1 MAELKITPIVP
12 VDEDDEP
19 AARKKRAP
27 AAPRKPR
34 DPSARASGPSIN
46 GEEVVDPSEP
56 EFDPKAV
63 ADEVKKRYG
72 IDAPLKVSE
81 VKRSRSGVKSH
92 KTGATRR

>member
-12 VDEDDEP
+12 HDEDDEP
-19 AARKKRAP
+19 AARKKRA

-34 DPSARASGPSIN
+34 DPAAARTASIEGT
-46 GEEVVDPSEP
+46 ELADPEKP
-56 EFDPKAV
+56 EFDERAV
-63 ADEVKKRYG
+63 SDEVKRRYG
-72 IDAPLKVSE
+72 LDQVKVTE

>member
-1 MAELKITPIVP
+1 MAELKITPVVP
-12 VDEDDEP
+12 VDDDDEP
-19 AARKKRAP
+19 VRKKRAP

-34 DPSARASGPSIN
+34 DPSARTAPRVE

-63 ADEVKKRYG
+63 SDEVKKRYG
-72 IDAPLKVSE
+72 IDGPLKVSE

>member
-12 VDEDDEP
+12 QDDDDAP

-27 AAPRKPR
+27 AGPRKPR
-34 DPSARASGPSIN
+34 DPAAPRSATIEAT
-46 GEEVVDPSEP
+46 EVPDPEKP
-56 EFDPKAV
+56 EFDANAV
-63 ADEVKKRYG
+63 SDEVKRRYG
-72 IDAPLKVSE
+72 LDQVKVSE